1 MVAAARLVASP
12 ILHASVIGH
21 ERAFHVRAAYTHIP
35 MLQKGSRW
43 DTSGCMLLL
52 EKERQGEKT
61 GNHPD
66 WSLSSRQ
73 ILILPVCSAHN
84 TWSNGERL
92 ACFFIFFFLF
102 PSCVS
107 VFRRHGLHAKPKQR
121 PQKHNKDTDSERKQ
135 IHASKRT
142 Q

>member
-21 ERAFHVRAAYTHIP
+21 ERAAYTHVR
-35 MLQKGSRW
+35 ML
-43 DTSGCMLLL
+43 LLL

-73 ILILPVCSAHN
+73 ILILPVCPVQNVCSSGVN
-84 TWSNGERL
+84 TSDG
-92 ACFFIFFFLF
+92 FFFM
-102 PSCVS
+102 P
-107 VFRRHGLHAKPKQR
+107 
-121 PQKHNKDTDSERKQ
+121 
-135 IHASKRT
+135 
-142 Q
+142 

>member
-73 ILILPVCSAHN
+73 ILILPVCPVQNACSSGVNTSA
-84 TWSNGERL
+84 G
-92 ACFFIFFFLF
+92 FI
-102 PSCVS
+102 
-107 VFRRHGLHAKPKQR
+107 LHASVYFSS
-121 PQKHNKDTDSERKQ
+121 TMFSEG
-135 IHASKRT
+135 
-142 Q
+142 